1 MRFTYR
7 QVDKQKSLKRE
18 KLVHIMPVKH
28 KDHEADVFSAVFYKK
43 RLRGWKRKQFQEAVN
58 EQDDL
63 GVSVLQEV
71 FSWRAQF

>member
-1 MRFTYR
+1 
-7 QVDKQKSLKRE
+7 
-18 KLVHIMPVKH
+18 MPVKH
-28 KDHEADVFSAVFYKK
+28 KDHEVDVFSAVFYKK
-43 RLRGWKRKQFQEAVN
+43 RLRGWNRKQFQEAVD